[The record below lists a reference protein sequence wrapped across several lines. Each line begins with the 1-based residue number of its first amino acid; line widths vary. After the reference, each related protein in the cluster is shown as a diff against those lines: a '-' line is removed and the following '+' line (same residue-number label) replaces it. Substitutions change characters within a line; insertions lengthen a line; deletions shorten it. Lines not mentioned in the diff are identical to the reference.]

1 MTAKQYRAALDRLG
15 LSQKGA
21 ARLFGADPR
30 TSRRWALDEAAIP
43 ETVAMILR
51 YLINT
56 GTSPD
61 DFEAASQ

>member
-1 MTAKQYRAALDRLG
+1 LTAKQYRAALDRLG
-15 LSQKGA
+15 LSQQEA

-30 TSRRWALDEAAIP
+30 TSRRWALDEAPVP

-51 YLINT
+51 YMLKA
-56 GTSPD
+56 GVSPA